1 MRVKE
6 EAKRGCGL
14 IFRGVVVYV
23 SLGMWGRFGSLWLGK
38 GDGGV
43 VGGVQQGALLGQEPK
58 VGLLPISLVLHKKLV

>member
-1 MRVKE
+1 MRVKK

-23 SLGMWGRFGSLWLGK
+23 GLGMWGRFGSFWLGK

-43 VGGVQQGALLGQEPK
+43 VVGV
-58 VGLLPISLVLHKKLV
+58 